1 MRGLLSRRVWLIV
14 SGMALVLWAAAAVA
28 DVVYT
33 VQPGD
38 TLSGIAQRFAIPLS
52 RLIALNHIDN
62 PDVAYV
68 GTRLV
73 IATDEPNAVPTVTE
87 TDWNAATHDAAHAVD
102 APVSGRT
109 LAMAR
114 AEYYAQ
120 RQSAAARPAASAAPP
135 TRGTRV
141 VRAARSYTGT
151 PYRWGGS
158 SSRGIDCSGLVVR
171 AMARQGKNVPHHAA
185 SLYRMGR
192 AVSYRNLLPGDLV
205 FFNTNGRGVSHVGIW
220 AGNNKF
226 IHASSG
232 SGQVITS
239 EMKGYYAQRL
249 VGARRL

>member
-1 MRGLLSRRVWLIV
+1 LLSRRTWLIL
-14 SGMALVLWAAAAVA
+14 SALALLLWAASAVA

-33 VQPGD
+33 VQSGD
-38 TLSGIAQRFAIPLS
+38 TLAKISQRFAMPIP
-52 RLIALNHIDN
+52 RLIALNQIGN
-62 PDVAYV
+62 PDVLIV
-68 GTRLV
+68 GAKLTLSL
-73 IATDEPNAVPTVTE
+73 DEPN
-87 TDWNAATHDAAHAVD
+87 NAAPSPAVATAEAEQTAAMPRAAVSRED
-102 APVSGRT
+102 APLTGRE

-114 AEYYAQ
+114 AQYIAN
-120 RQSAAARPAASAAPP
+120 RRSSAPAAHGSRVVTAARAYA
-135 TRGTRV
+135 
-141 VRAARSYTGT
+141 GT
-151 PYRWGGS
+151 PYRYGGL

-192 AVSYRNLLPGDLV
+192 PVTYRNLQPGDLV

-220 AGNNKF
+220 AGNHKF

-239 EMKGYYAQRL
+239 AMQGYYAKRL